1 MVAAAARVALYNTLS
16 PIDSDPE
23 RAFRELRAFAA
34 ARGYRVA
41 AEFIDRGFPDTH
53 RPQRVHLLET
63 VVEGKL
69 VDLVAVWRLERFG
82 RSLHDI
88 VATID
93 HIVRSGV
100 GFFSVQENLDFS
112 GPVARQFMIA
122 FVQAQQHFFAERAHA
137 GFAAAKARGVKLGR
151 PRKPIDAAAVQ
162 ADYDRGFS
170 LRECA
175 RLHGISHSTVIRVL
189 HDQGEK

>member
-41 AEFIDRGFPDTH
+41 AEFIDRGFPDPH
-53 RPQRVHLLET
+53 RPQRAHLLET
-63 VVEGKL
+63 VLEGTL
-69 VDLVAVWRLERFG
+69 DLVAVWRLERVG

-88 VATID
+88 VATIE

-137 GFAAAKARGVKLGR
+137 GFLAAKARGVKLGR

-162 ADYDRGFS
+162 VDYNRGFS

>member
-1 MVAAAARVALYNTLS
+1 MVAAAARAALYNTLS

-34 ARGYRVA
+34 ARGFRVA
-41 AEFIDRGFPDTH
+41 SEFVDRGFPDPH
-53 RPQRVHLLET
+53 RPQRAHLLET
-63 VVEGKL
+63 VLEGTL
-69 VDLVAVWRLERFG
+69 DLVAVWRLERFG

-88 VATID
+88 VASID
-93 HIVRSGV
+93 HIVRAGV
-100 GFFSVQENLDFS
+100 GFISVHEQLDFS
-112 GPVARQFMIA
+112 TPVARQVMIA
-122 FVQAQQHFFAERAHA
+122 LVHAQDHFFAERAHA
-137 GFAAAKARGVKLGR
+137 GFLAAKARGVKLGR
-151 PRKPIDAAAVQ
+151 PRKPIDPAAVQ

-189 HDQGEK
+189 HDQREK